1 MQYEDY
7 KPAPVAFS
15 SSDLKRFL
23 ERLGIPVNGGTLSL
37 ALAIDFAM
45 RRGERTSA
53 EAAAQ
58 RLIKLFRTTP
68 APEGDTVLR
77 REYNSNAL
85 DPAAPDAKLIEGTL
99 AYYDSMQTTL
109 QAADPEESLGEIYSD
124 DMMTRIMRTTGLP
137 DDPLIKPFLRMIG
150 EAYATGGAHAARE
163 QAQVLMLYLV
173 VDGYVEEA
181 DRDGILD
188 RVMNFVGAV
197 ETVTDQFGDPDGN
210 EDFYEELQEGD
221 DTAPEDGEFDTSL
234 KVENDRLRE
243 EEDRRREAEA
253 LRARE
258 LNDRVVAETHLRE
271 LQLFADLSLREGGY
285 LQQSG
290 LNLDNEEDAAL
301 AEQIRI
307 EMRQIVILPSNLTRE
322 GMEQVQASR
331 AKIEEL
337 AARLAARTAAETDD
351 VAELASEIARQ
362 IVQEAT
368 GIAKDIERQI
378 PGIMKA
384 VEEELRAEADA
395 ATAPAAPQD
404 RPDPMLN
411 EAREENPDPSE
422 TTDPDVQKVAIAL
435 KEKGLREAQ
444 QVAAQIARLAQK
456 DGPLPVS
463 PRDFVED
470 LLVRAQ
476 AFNTAMDEYNRKEM
490 AAHRQAQNERKAATE
505 ARAKAE
511 ETDVEA
517 QPRNDGAEGRA
528 PSLSD
533 YRDEMLEISFLQ
545 AEGSPE
551 EARAAADRLA
561 ERLRGFGGDL
571 ARIDGAMILRYV
583 ERQDKKASDAR
594 AAEASAKT
602 DEDDDDD
609 DSDRA
614 SWFLSMALRKDDR
627 SVQIYDGLVRALI
640 RGDKKAAGTLA
651 KALANHI
658 LKIFRINVTLVE
670 MLTAIVNAARQD
682 AKAKQEETK
691 ETPLDHGHDGDHDD
705 EGDGADGAAGAVTA
719 ETEKGTDDSQ
729 TKYDMGTVKKVDWPA
744 ILSVYNMDPEES
756 EAVADVARLIV
767 RKGMESSGV
776 LKSAKDLLTRSR
788 KKVKGA
794 KVKNHLHLAAAIE
807 DAMIK
812 KTESKKVLKPLKFA
826 DIPEDMSDDL
836 SV

>member
-1 MQYEDY
+1 M
-7 KPAPVAFS
+7 
-15 SSDLKRFL
+15 
-23 ERLGIPVNGGTLSL
+23 
-37 ALAIDFAM
+37 
-45 RRGERTSA
+45 
-53 EAAAQ
+53 
-58 RLIKLFRTTP
+58 
-68 APEGDTVLR
+68 
-77 REYNSNAL
+77 
-85 DPAAPDAKLIEGTL
+85 
-99 AYYDSMQTTL
+99 
-109 QAADPEESLGEIYSD
+109 AD
-124 DMMTRIMRTTGLP
+124 
-137 DDPLIKPFLRMIG
+137 
-150 EAYATGGAHAARE
+150 
-163 QAQVLMLYLV
+163 
-173 VDGYVEEA
+173 
-181 DRDGILD
+181 
-188 RVMNFVGAV
+188 
-197 ETVTDQFGDPDGN
+197 
-210 EDFYEELQEGD
+210 
-221 DTAPEDGEFDTSL
+221 
-234 KVENDRLRE
+234 
-243 EEDRRREAEA
+243 
-253 LRARE
+253 
-258 LNDRVVAETHLRE
+258 
-271 LQLFADLSLREGGY
+271 
-285 LQQSG
+285 
-290 LNLDNEEDAAL
+290 
-301 AEQIRI
+301 
-307 EMRQIVILPSNLTRE
+307 
-322 GMEQVQASR
+322 
-331 AKIEEL
+331 
-337 AARLAARTAAETDD
+337 
-351 VAELASEIARQ
+351 LASEIARQ

-404 RPDPMLN
+404 RPDPIRA

-422 TTDPDVQKVAIAL
+422 TTDPDVQKVAVAL

-476 AFNTAMDEYNRKEM
+476 AFNTAMDEYNRNEM

-505 ARAKAE
+505 ARPKAE
-511 ETDVEA
+511 EADVEA

-594 AAEASAKT
+594 AAEASAKA
-602 DEDDDDD
+602 DEDSDDDD

-670 MLTAIVNAARQD
+670 MLTAIVNAARQV
-682 AKAKQEETK
+682 T
-691 ETPLDHGHDGDHDD
+691 TR
-705 EGDGADGAAGAVTA
+705 VTA
-719 ETEKGTDDSQ
+719 R
-729 TKYDMGTVKKVDWPA
+729 TVP
-744 ILSVYNMDPEES
+744 
-756 EAVADVARLIV
+756 RV
-767 RKGMESSGV
+767 R
-776 LKSAKDLLTRSR
+776 
-788 KKVKGA
+788 
-794 KVKNHLHLAAAIE
+794 
-807 DAMIK
+807 
-812 KTESKKVLKPLKFA
+812 
-826 DIPEDMSDDL
+826 
-836 SV
+836 